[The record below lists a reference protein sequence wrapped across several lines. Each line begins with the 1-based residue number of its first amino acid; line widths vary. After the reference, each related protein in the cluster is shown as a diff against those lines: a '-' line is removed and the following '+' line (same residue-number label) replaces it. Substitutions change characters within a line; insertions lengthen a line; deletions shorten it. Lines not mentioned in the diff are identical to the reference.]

1 MESIP
6 AEVAATLVAVIH
18 RLRRAVLLLDDER
31 RVLFAN
37 AAARRELAEGDAI
50 REMDGRLEIRAPTRM
65 QRLQAYL
72 DGQSPVAPDSQRLLL
87 KLERSGGQPAYRML
101 LLRLE
106 PGACPGLPAC
116 HLMTVFDPH
125 AARAVEREVLLG
137 LYDLTPA
144 EAEIAAQLFAGLH
157 VNDVA
162 AAVGSSPRTVRAHL
176 RSIFRKCEVESQAQ
190 LSAAA
195 GVGAAQSLTRAGAHA
210 APAAE
215 PTTSAIPNLGHLT

>member
-1 MESIP
+1 MESIS

-37 AAARRELAEGDAI
+37 ESARRMMAEGDAF
-50 REMDGRLEIRAPTRM
+50 RETDGMLELRTPARM

-72 DGQSPVAPDSQRLLL
+72 AGQAADAPDPQRLLL
-87 KLERSGGQPAYRML
+87 KLERSNGHPAYRML
-101 LLRLE
+101 LMKLD
-106 PGACPGLPAC
+106 PGTCNGSRAC

-137 LYDLTPA
+137 LYGLTPA
-144 EAEIAAQLFAGLH
+144 EAEIAAQLFSGLN
-157 VNDVA
+157 VNDT
-162 AAVGSSPRTVRAHL
+162 AAVIGSSPRTVRAHL

-190 LSAAA
+190 LLKLLAL
-195 GVGAAQSLTRAGAHA
+195 GPR
-210 APAAE
+210 
-215 PTTSAIPNLGHLT
+215 NL

>member
-1 MESIP
+1 MESIS

-37 AAARRELAEGDAI
+37 TSARTMLAEGDAL
-50 REMDGRLEIRAPTRM
+50 RETDGRLELCTPARL
-65 QRLQAYL
+65 QRLQGYL
-72 DGQSPVAPDSQRLLL
+72 EGQSSNGPDPRRLLL
-87 KLERSGGQPAYRML
+87 KLERSNGYPAYRML
-101 LLRLE
+101 VVKLD
-106 PGACPGLPAC
+106 PGTCTGSRAC

-137 LYDLTPA
+137 LYGLTPA
-144 EAEIAAQLFAGLH
+144 EAEIAAQLFSGLH

-162 AAVGSSPRTVRAHL
+162 AAIGSSPRTVRAHL

-190 LSAAA
+190 LLKLLAL
-195 GVGAAQSLTRAGAHA
+195 GPR
-210 APAAE
+210 
-215 PTTSAIPNLGHLT
+215 NL